1 MSIALFALCIF
12 GSTFFAPVELW
23 AQFQPTARPESL
35 NVSTVGRL
43 RLADLPRDGAL
54 PPITDLYVAGDHA
67 YLGSFA
73 GDVYIV
79 DISEPS
85 ALRLVAQ
92 VSLPGPAL
100 DLKVDG
106 DLLAVGVQQRG
117 EDFGLVLIDISNP
130 SAPNIVSRFSR
141 PGWRGVHN
149 LFLYQQRAYI
159 AHASSPGLSIVD
171 ISEPNNPSLSGFWQH
186 ADSRFSNIIHDVFI
200 TDGLAYISDI
210 SPGTGGLVLLDLNDP
225 DKPQTLS
232 SLSMPDGTHSAWAAG
247 DFVYI
252 NQEFGGW
259 EQALYSVDISERTQP
274 FIADTFR
281 ARPPPAVDILG
292 PHNPFVANGLLYWA
306 YYDGGVR
313 IFDLADPAHPR
324 EIGYHTHSVAWGVQ
338 AHSDGLLYVADSSSG
353 LLALRFD
360 ESAHALRSVKT
371 QPTAA
376 VQERHSSVQI
386 TARTAPSPRATPA
399 PIAEVSA
406 RLLGSQQPASPLQ
419 AAGDG
424 VFVGALPLDPQ
435 LPSGRYRLRVEL
447 VDQRGAI
454 YPFERPFDIFP
465 RQNLALFH
473 RDAIAAGWRISS
485 NDPAQRGEFAER
497 AALAL
502 SPRFTVTFL
511 PDVAID
517 PTGYSALR
525 FAFHPGDVEAFATNN
540 IAVSI
545 GRTAVP
551 LFPARSDSF
560 AVDLQRADWQTIE
573 IPLREFGLL
582 RDDSPALLQN
592 IRFLGA
598 LRGTAHLADIELVTE
613 MLPAD
618 TAIEF
623 TPNTTPQKFALA
635 QNHPNP
641 FNSSTTI
648 RYELSTRQP
657 IELSLYNLAG
667 QKLITLDRGER
678 EPGRYTLAWDGRDAE
693 GHAVAS
699 GIYLYQLRSNDQQ
712 QTQKLVLLR

>member
-1 MSIALFALCIF
+1 MSIALFALCVV
-12 GSTFFAPVELW
+12 GSLFFAPTQLW
-23 AQFQPTARPESL
+23 AQFQPTAKPESL

-43 RLADLPRDGAL
+43 RLAEPPRDGAL

-73 GDVYIV
+73 GNVYIV

-92 VSLPGPAL
+92 VSMPGPAL

-117 EDFGLVLIDISNP
+117 EDFGLVLIDITEP
-130 SAPNIVSRFSR
+130 SAPSIVSRFSQ

-171 ISEPNNPSLSGFWQH
+171 ISEPSNPTLSGFWKH
-186 ADSRFSNIIHDVFI
+186 AGSRFSNIIHDVFI
-200 TDGLAYISDI
+200 ADGLAYISDI

-232 SLSMPDGTHSAWAAG
+232 SLPMPDGTHSAWAAEN
-247 DFVYI
+247 FVYI

-259 EQALYSVDISERTQP
+259 EQALYSVDTSDKTQP
-274 FIADTFR
+274 FIANTFR

-313 IFDLADPAHPR
+313 IFDLADPAQPR
-324 EIGYHTHSVAWGVQ
+324 EIGYHTHSVAWSAQ

-360 ESAHALRSVKT
+360 EPAHALRSVQT
-371 QPTAA
+371 QPAAA
-376 VQERHSSVQI
+376 VQERHSNVRI
-386 TARTAPSPRATPA
+386 TAHTAPSPRAAPA
-399 PIAEVSA
+399 PIAQVSA

-419 AAGDG
+419 DTGEG

-447 VDQRGAI
+447 VDQRGAT

-465 RQNLALFH
+465 RQNLALFQ
-473 RDAIAAGWRISS
+473 RDAIAEGWRISS
-485 NDPAQRGEFAER
+485 NQLPQRGEFAER
-497 AALAL
+497 ATLAL
-502 SPRFTVTFL
+502 PPRFTVTFL
-511 PDVAID
+511 PDAAID
-517 PTGYSALR
+517 PTGYSTLR

-540 IAVSI
+540 LAVSI

-560 AVDLQRADWQTIE
+560 AVDLERADWQIIE
-573 IPLREFGLL
+573 IPLRELGLQHK
-582 RDDSPALLQN
+582 DSPVLLQN
-592 IRFLGA
+592 IRFLGS
-598 LRGTAHLADIELVTE
+598 LRGTAHLADIELVAE
-613 MLPAD
+613 ALPAD
-618 TAIEF
+618 TAIELA
-623 TPNTTPQKFALA
+623 PSTTPQKFALA

-648 RYELSTRQP
+648 HYELSEHQP

-667 QKLITLDRGER
+667 QKVMTLDRGER
-678 EPGRYTLAWDGRDAE
+678 PPGRYTLAWDGRDAQ
-693 GHAVAS
+693 GRTVAS
-699 GIYLYQLRSNDQQ
+699 GIYLYQLRSKGQQ
-712 QTQKLVLLR
+712 QTRKLLLLR